1 MKIIWALFYIPDS
14 IHTVCHFSRET
25 VQKQKRRQKA
35 GNSRACEEPDG
46 LRAELFTLADS
57 S

>member
-1 MKIIWALFYIPDS
+1 MEIVWASFYIPDT

-35 GNSRACEEPDG
+35 GNVRAWEEPEG
-46 LRAELFTLADS
+46 LWTGPIYVG
-57 S
+57 